1 VTCLLLQ
8 AHGDRSAS
16 AGWLG
21 KAQRLVADLPEGP
34 AHALL
39 AWLEGQLI
47 MRLKGFDQALEKA
60 REVEAIGTR
69 LKDRDLAALGISMQG
84 FLKAVTG
91 DDVAGGFALI
101 DEAMAS
107 ALAGELSAF
116 TTAEVFCEMVTS
128 SLEVAD
134 LERAAKWL
142 ETADRADRR
151 LVYFPGCCRVH
162 RATVL
167 RHRGEWPEAERE
179 ARQARAE
186 VAGVEVEHEGMALTE
201 IGELYRYRGEVT
213 LAAEAFEEAYEKGW
227 PPQPGLSLLRLRNGD
242 IDGALRMIE

>member
-1 VTCLLLQ
+1 MSE
-8 AHGDRSAS
+8 AAFWSGHAPEAIDAR
-16 AGWLG
+16 
-21 KAQRLVADLPEGP
+21 QR
-34 AHALL
+34 AHA
-39 AWLEGQLI
+39 AYLEGGLS
-47 MRLKGFDQALEKA
+47 A
-60 REVEAIGTR
+60 EAAW
-69 LKDRDLAALGISMQG
+69 AAL
-84 FLKAVTG
+84 
-91 DDVAGGFALI
+91 
-101 DEAMAS
+101 
-107 ALAGELSAF
+107 
-116 TTAEVFCEMVTS
+116 VTS

-201 IGELYRYRGEVT
+201 IGELYRCRGEVV
-213 LAAEAFEEAYEKGW
+213 LAQEAFEEAYEKGW
-227 PPQPGLSLLRLRNGD
+227 PPQPGLALLHLRMGD
-242 IDGALRMIE
+242 VDGASQMIERFVEASDDVP